1 MYYQINFSPAP
12 PKLFGLNSSALIKT
26 AFTQL
31 HTVAYLVSREHHFN
45 NTKLPRTRCLVYN
58 ALSKLLPLFFP
69 PFLCSIPSPFLDK
82 SRNRDR
88 FS

>member
-31 HTVAYLVSREHHFN
+31 HTVAYLGVQRAPLQEH
-45 NTKLPRTRCLVYN
+45 
-58 ALSKLLPLFFP
+58 
-69 PFLCSIPSPFLDK
+69 K
-82 SRNRDR
+82 SASD
-88 FS
+88 